1 MVKMVG
7 VESSNIKQIGYDEER
22 KELFVRFLN
31 EALYVYEK
39 VPETVFSEFLK
50 AESKGKFLIREIKN
64 VYTFRKLVDV
74 GKNED

>member
-1 MVKMVG
+1 MVG

-74 GKNED
+74 GNQ

>member
-74 GKNED
+74 GNQ